1 MYIARYSIIRQ
12 SELDQRM
19 MNLTQHI
26 FVEDANPMSLD

>member
-1 MYIARYSIIRQ
+1 
-12 SELDQRM
+12 M